1 MLDCVEIDDDTFA
14 TILELCDGFD
24 LSQYLKKYKLL
35 TEKEAKIITQQILT
49 ALKYLNNHP

>member
-14 TILELCDGFD
+14 TILELCDGPD
-24 LSQYLKKYKLL
+24 LSQYLKKYKIL
-35 TEKEAKIITQQILT
+35 TEKEGKIIIQQILT